1 MFMKKNRSLNL
12 KYAGSQIFYFAAFAA
27 MMGYASVFLLDKGC
41 TNSQIGIALALS
53 SIIAV
58 LLQPMLAS
66 FADNHK
72 NIEMRNIIT
81 PIVLL
86 VIALSAI
93 LYLIPGSA
101 LFVLFLVVTIFS
113 IMSSIMPLMNSL
125 AFVFE
130 QHGIEINYGLAR
142 GLGSVAYAIASLV
155 LGHVVE
161 SFSPSI
167 LPLFYIIFTALLFV
181 VVKMFVLPKGYEK
194 EITKED
200 TKQEETEQ
208 LSFGKFCMK
217 YKKFILFL
225 VGFVLVYFAHT
236 IINNFFIQIITNIG
250 GTSADM
256 GNAVFVAA
264 MLELPTMAFFT
275 KMSEKI
281 NCGTLIKFS
290 ILMFVVKHALTYFAT
305 NMIMIYLAQVC
316 QMFAYALFVPASVYY
331 VNKKIAVADRVK
343 GQSLVTTSMTLS
355 GVFANFA
362 GGIMLDALG
371 VGHVLL
377 AGVVLS
383 IVGAII
389 VILMT
394 EKV

>member
-12 KYAGSQIFYFAAFAA
+12 KYAGSQIFYFAAFAS

-72 NIEMRNIIT
+72 NIEMRNIIA

-113 IMSSIMPLMNSL
+113 IMSSIMPLMNTL

-155 LGHVVE
+155 DDDKLSVDY
-161 SFSPSI
+161 I
-167 LPLFYIIFTALLFV
+167 LPYAFDERI
-181 VVKMFVLPKGYEK
+181 K
-194 EITKED
+194 D
-200 TKQEETEQ
+200 T
-208 LSFGKFCMK
+208 
-217 YKKFILFL
+217 
-225 VGFVLVYFAHT
+225 
-236 IINNFFIQIITNIG
+236 
-250 GTSADM
+250 
-256 GNAVFVAA
+256 VA
-264 MLELPTMAFFT
+264 
-275 KMSEKI
+275 K
-281 NCGTLIKFS
+281 
-290 ILMFVVKHALTYFAT
+290 
-305 NMIMIYLAQVC
+305 
-316 QMFAYALFVPASVYY
+316 
-331 VNKKIAVADRVK
+331 AVADAAVK
-343 GQSLVTTSMTLS
+343 D
-355 GVFANFA
+355 GVAR
-362 GGIMLDALG
+362 I
-371 VGHVLL
+371 
-377 AGVVLS
+377 
-383 IVGAII
+383 
-389 VILMT
+389 
-394 EKV
+394 

>member
-1 MFMKKNRSLNL
+1 
-12 KYAGSQIFYFAAFAA
+12 
-27 MMGYASVFLLDKGC
+27 
-41 TNSQIGIALALS
+41 
-53 SIIAV
+53 
-58 LLQPMLAS
+58 
-66 FADNHK
+66 
-72 NIEMRNIIT
+72 
-81 PIVLL
+81 
-86 VIALSAI
+86 
-93 LYLIPGSA
+93 
-101 LFVLFLVVTIFS
+101 
-113 IMSSIMPLMNSL
+113 
-125 AFVFE
+125 
-130 QHGIEINYGLAR
+130 
-142 GLGSVAYAIASLV
+142 
-155 LGHVVE
+155 
-161 SFSPSI
+161 
-167 LPLFYIIFTALLFV
+167 
-181 VVKMFVLPKGYEK
+181 MFVLPKGYEK
-194 EITKED
+194 EVVKED

-316 QMFAYALFVPASVYY
+316 QMF
-331 VNKKIAVADRVK
+331 VNEKIAVADRVK

-377 AGVVLS
+377 AGVILS
-383 IVGAII
+383 IVGAVI
-389 VILMT
+389 VILTT

>member
-41 TNSQIGIALALS
+41 SNSQIGIALALS

-72 NIEMRNIIT
+72 NIEIRNIMA
-81 PIVLL
+81 PIILV

-125 AFVFE
+125 AFAFE

-142 GLGSVAYAIASLV
+142 GLGSVAYAIASLA
-155 LGHVVE
+155 LGHIIE
-161 SFSPSI
+161 SFSPGI
-167 LPLFYIIFTALLFV
+167 LPLFYILFTVLLFI
-181 VVKMFVLPKGYEK
+181 VVKMFVLPKEFK
-194 EITKED
+194 NDVEQVETP
-200 TKQEETEQ
+200 QEETEQ

-264 MLELPTMAFFT
+264 M
-275 KMSEKI
+275 MSEKI

-290 ILMFVVKHALTYFAT
+290 ILMFCVKHALTYFAT

-331 VNKKIAVADRVK
+331 VNEKIAVADRVK

-377 AGVVLS
+377 AGVILS
-383 IVGAII
+383 IIGAVI
-389 VILMT
+389 VILTT

>member
-12 KYAGSQIFYFAAFAA
+12 KYAGSQIFYFAAFAS

-72 NIEMRNIIT
+72 NIEMRNIIA

-155 LGHVVE
+155 DDDKLSVDY
-161 SFSPSI
+161 I
-167 LPLFYIIFTALLFV
+167 LPYAFDERI
-181 VVKMFVLPKGYEK
+181 K
-194 EITKED
+194 D
-200 TKQEETEQ
+200 T
-208 LSFGKFCMK
+208 
-217 YKKFILFL
+217 
-225 VGFVLVYFAHT
+225 
-236 IINNFFIQIITNIG
+236 
-250 GTSADM
+250 
-256 GNAVFVAA
+256 VA
-264 MLELPTMAFFT
+264 
-275 KMSEKI
+275 K
-281 NCGTLIKFS
+281 
-290 ILMFVVKHALTYFAT
+290 
-305 NMIMIYLAQVC
+305 
-316 QMFAYALFVPASVYY
+316 
-331 VNKKIAVADRVK
+331 AVADAAVK
-343 GQSLVTTSMTLS
+343 D
-355 GVFANFA
+355 GVAR
-362 GGIMLDALG
+362 I
-371 VGHVLL
+371 
-377 AGVVLS
+377 
-383 IVGAII
+383 
-389 VILMT
+389 
-394 EKV
+394 

>member
-1 MFMKKNRSLNL
+1 MKKNRSLNL
-12 KYAGSQIFYFAAFAA
+12 KYAGSQIFYFAAFAS

-72 NIEMRNIIT
+72 NIEMRNIIA

-155 LGHVVE
+155 DDDKLSVDY
-161 SFSPSI
+161 I
-167 LPLFYIIFTALLFV
+167 LPYAFDERI
-181 VVKMFVLPKGYEK
+181 K
-194 EITKED
+194 D
-200 TKQEETEQ
+200 T
-208 LSFGKFCMK
+208 
-217 YKKFILFL
+217 
-225 VGFVLVYFAHT
+225 
-236 IINNFFIQIITNIG
+236 
-250 GTSADM
+250 
-256 GNAVFVAA
+256 VA
-264 MLELPTMAFFT
+264 
-275 KMSEKI
+275 K
-281 NCGTLIKFS
+281 
-290 ILMFVVKHALTYFAT
+290 
-305 NMIMIYLAQVC
+305 
-316 QMFAYALFVPASVYY
+316 
-331 VNKKIAVADRVK
+331 AVADAAVK
-343 GQSLVTTSMTLS
+343 D
-355 GVFANFA
+355 GVAR
-362 GGIMLDALG
+362 L
-371 VGHVLL
+371 
-377 AGVVLS
+377 
-383 IVGAII
+383 
-389 VILMT
+389 
-394 EKV
+394 